1 MFIALIM
8 CSTFSSAREFKQGS
22 LKRFSIDSG
31 LSASFNNS
39 IFLYPTYNNCII
51 YPVHDFYYRS
61 SSPTWIDIAISV
73 FVIGK

>member
-8 CSTFSSAREFKQGS
+8 CSTFSSAREFKQAN
-22 LKRFSIDSG
+22 LKLFSSHSG
-31 LSASFNNS
+31 LGEAFNNS
-39 IFLYPTYNNCII
+39 IFSNATYNNCII

-73 FVIGK
+73 FVVGK